1 MIFVDTGF
9 LLAVSQS
16 RDALHSRATAWAKV
30 VTDPLLTT
38 EYVLWETVN
47 AFSKPVDRGKAHLL
61 LRHIRSATGYE
72 VVPASTALFNSG
84 LQLHAERP
92 DKEWSLTDC
101 VSFIVMGERGILGAL
116 TPDHHFEQAGF
127 DALLCRDPPQVTS

>member
-9 LLAVSQS
+9 LLAVSQP

-30 VTDPLLTT
+30 VNDPLLTT

-47 AFSKPVDRGKAHLL
+47 ALSKPVDRSKAHLL
-61 LRHIRSATGYE
+61 LRHIRSGYE

-92 DKEWSLTDC
+92 DKVRED
-101 VSFIVMGERGILGAL
+101 GGG
-116 TPDHHFEQAGF
+116 
-127 DALLCRDPPQVTS
+127 